1 MLFPRSECCVI
12 DSFFLA
18 ASFSFMFYQKCPTS
32 QPHSLRVPS
41 IHISSLLFF
50 EAKPANPFITTV
62 ISSGKQIPST
72 GSLYKG
78 KFVLRKSKSVFW

>member
-32 QPHSLRVPS
+32 QAHSLSECPAY
-41 IHISSLLFF
+41 IFQACFFLKQSLQTPLSPQLLAQENKF
-50 EAKPANPFITTV
+50 PLLGVYT
-62 ISSGKQIPST
+62 
-72 GSLYKG
+72 KG
-78 KFVLRKSKSVFW
+78 NLS